1 MESVRKLEVMIASW
15 YKSVPHLPKNGQE
28 WLATNA
34 WWLTLIGVILGAVAI
49 INILFFSLLAGA
61 FLTAIAGP
69 VGAVAG
75 GLVLFGVIVSLGLG
89 LVSIL
94 LGGMAISPL
103 KALQKKGWTLL
114 FVLLLIEV
122 AAIVISDVLSFNLLA
137 LVWELLWAAV
147 GGYFLFE
154 IRGQFEAKS
163 HKTKEKAAK

>member
-1 MESVRKLEVMIASW
+1 MESVRKLEVTIASW
-15 YKSVPHLPKNGQE
+15 YKSVPHLPKKGQE
-28 WLATNA
+28 WLAVNA
-34 WWLTLIGVILGAVAI
+34 WWLTLIGVILGALAVV
-49 INILFFSLLAGA
+49 NILFFSLLAGA

-75 GLVLFGVIVSLGLG
+75 GLVLVGVIISLCLG
-89 LVSIL
+89 IVCIL

-114 FVLLLIEV
+114 FILLLIEV

-147 GGYFLFE
+147 AGYFLFE
-154 IRGQFEAKS
+154 IRGQFEAKAR
-163 HKTKEKAAK
+163 KQKEKAAK

>member
-1 MESVRKLEVMIASW
+1 METVKKLEVTVAAW

-34 WWLTLIGVILGAVAI
+34 WWLALIGVILGALAVV
-49 INILFFSLLAGA
+49 NVLFFSLLAGA

-69 VGAVAG
+69 IGAAAG
-75 GLVLFGVIVSLGLG
+75 GLVLFGVIISLGLG
-89 LVSIL
+89 IVCIL

-154 IRGQFEAKS
+154 IRGQFGLKS
-163 HKTKEKAAK
+163 HKGKEKAAK